1 MLKNPFFD
9 KVIEYP
15 VIVTGATGGIG
26 THISRRLASMGIPLL
41 LACRSTEKYHRLE
54 DELKRDFPEVPTG
67 FMQIDL
73 GDSASVRDAVE
84 RLDGRRI
91 FGLINNAGTMNRHFH
106 IGADGREDTLNVN
119 YYNTRLLSEMLMPQ
133 IVKGGAI
140 VFTTSVTRKSGY
152 SYDLPERVTEEMFS
166 QLGTY
171 ALSKKLITRYAAFL
185 CETMSESGMSESGI
199 RINCAD
205 PGIVDSG
212 MITLHRW
219 YDPLADIFF
228 RPFIRRPENG
238 ALPAVRALLSEK
250 TARIF
255 TLRND
260 HPLC

>member
-1 MLKNPFFD
+1 MLKNPPLD
-9 KVIEYP
+9 RTIDYP

-41 LACRSTEKYHRLE
+41 LACRSAEKYHRLE
-54 DELKRDFPEVPTG
+54 DELKRDFPEVPIG

-73 GDSASVRDAVE
+73 RDSVSLRHAVE
-84 RLDGRRI
+84 KLDGRPI

-106 IGADGREDTLNVN
+106 IGDDGREDTLNVN
-119 YYNTRLLSEMLMPQ
+119 YFNTRLFSEMLMPQ

-152 SYDLPERVTEEMFS
+152 GYDLPERVSEEMFS

-185 CETMSESGMSESGI
+185 CEMKAESGI

-212 MITLHRW
+212 MITMHRW

-260 HPLC
+260 HPL